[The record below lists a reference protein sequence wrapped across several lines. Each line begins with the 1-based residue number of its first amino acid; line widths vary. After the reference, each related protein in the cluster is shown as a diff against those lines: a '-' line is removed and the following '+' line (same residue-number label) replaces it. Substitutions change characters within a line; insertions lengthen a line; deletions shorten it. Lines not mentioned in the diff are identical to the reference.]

1 MKRMIVVLLLC
12 GIAVAVD
19 KKAEPLLVPAVKIRV
34 EGGLSI
40 ISCPVTSP
48 KNSNVMCT
56 KPEYIEVDG
65 CEDKSRIL
73 LTAED
78 GKKWCLRTKET
89 PDGR

>member
-1 MKRMIVVLLLC
+1 MKRILIVLLLC
-12 GIAVAVD
+12 GMAVAVD
-19 KKAEPLLVPAVKIRV
+19 KKADPLLVPAVKVRV
-34 EGGLSI
+34 QSGVGLI
-40 ISCPVTSP
+40 DCPIAP
-48 KNSNVMCT
+48 PQDSNIVCT
-56 KPEYIEVDG
+56 IPDYVEVDG